1 MTGRQVSGS
10 TVPWTRIGEG
20 PVTLNTLAHPDSPY
34 PVLANDRA
42 DRPPRLPEG
51 HGAVALYAWCPSPA
65 ERYTPEP
72 MVGVDGKPACRCWG
86 EVFIVLPAGEHLVE
100 VQSKWSMRTIQV
112 TVAPGQLVP
121 VEYAAAL
128 DGVSPGA
135 LGLGPQRPPGRASNP
150 MAYFVLIL
158 VSLLSCV
165 AGAVIAGQA
174 GLSADGTAI
183 LFTVALV
190 AAVSVGSVAVYR
202 HHGKPGPRPER
213 KGVR

>member
-1 MTGRQVSGS
+1 
-10 TVPWTRIGEG
+10 
-20 PVTLNTLAHPDSPY
+20 VTLNTLAHPDSPY

-51 HGAVALYAWCPSPA
+51 HGAVALYAWCPSPVKHPGPA
-65 ERYTPEP
+65 PIF
-72 MVGVDGKPACRCWG
+72 GVDGKPAAQCWG
-86 EVFIVLPAGEHLVE
+86 EALIMLPAGEHLVE
-100 VQSKWSMRTIQV
+100 VQSEDSMGSIQV
-112 TVAPGQLVP
+112 TVRAGQFVP
-121 VEYAAAL
+121 VEYAAGLNGYAA
-128 DGVSPGA
+128 GA
-135 LGLGPQRPPGRASNP
+135 LGIGPQRPPGRASNP